1 MKYHFQLI
9 CSPNIKNHNAI
20 YLIAIEVIYKQIANN
35 PQEIKE
41 LLVLKKTFPIGLNH
55 LYRHQFKNYNHLHIV
70 VNHLYQ

>member
-20 YLIAIEVIYKQIANN
+20 SLIVIEAIYKQIANN

-41 LLVLKKTFPIGLNH
+41 LLVLKKTFPIGLSH
-55 LYRHQFKNYNHLHIV
+55 PYKHQFRNYNHQHTV
-70 VNHLYQ
+70 VNPLYQ